1 MTRLFSNRSR
11 HFDMGD
17 LPTEL
22 LARDANAPEHQAAS
36 PRDINPAGP
45 NSINEALSSYQA
57 LFEKYLEGETAIA
70 RAPLPDDLSIRSKN
84 LKACAYFLDATLAGV
99 CAIDAMDV
107 LPESPLKH
115 SHALVFLV
123 EFSREPKS
131 DESGAAWLHGSNKA
145 RTDAR
150 ATELA
155 VVLAGYVRALGYS
168 ARGHVTGN
176 THLNLEALAQRAGIA
191 RCENGVLKMPFLQ
204 RGFAIAAVSTDL
216 PLELDLPIATDASL
230 DWPDSDAYMGKLG
243 TRPGWAESEA
253 ELRPLHLGR
262 YPMESLKRVPEPTTL
277 ILREEI
283 IRNSKRADL
292 FTRALAGDLGEKAK
306 VQRMRFATK
315 HPLAFAMTPLIR
327 NMVPLQ
333 GPYERLVPAET
344 NGALSDP
351 QKNAESIKALAYF
364 LGADL
369 VGICEAEPWMFY
381 SHEAQQGKPIEPSH
395 KHCVVMLLDQGFETM
410 EGASGDDW
418 ISGAQ
423 SMRSYMRGAFIAG
436 VMGAHLR
443 RLGFSSR
450 AHTNSESDVLHIPAT
465 LLAGLGE
472 LSRIG
477 ELVLNPFIG
486 PRSKSVLL
494 TTDLPLAFDQ
504 PIDFG
509 LQSVCNMCLKCAR
522 ECPCNAIPF
531 GPKVMFNG
539 YEIWKPD
546 VEKCGKYRLTNMK
559 GSACGRC
566 MKTCPYNRED
576 LVESS
581 RLLELSIKVPS
592 ARRALIDYDD
602 QIGAGMRNSVKRW
615 WFDLEI
621 VNGVCVSPSG
631 VNERDLDLDRTNKLA
646 KNQKLAFF
654 PPHLQPLTE
663 TTIATTVPLD
673 REAGLDAY
681 ANAEKPSQARKRK
694 K

>member
-22 LARDANAPEHQAAS
+22 LARDAQALEIKAAS
-36 PRDINPAGP
+36 PKDQYPAGL
-45 NSINEALSSYQA
+45 NSLNEALLTYQT
-57 LFEKYLEGETAIA
+57 LFEQYLDGEKANA
-70 RAPLPDDLSIRSKN
+70 CAPLPENLSVRSKN
-84 LKACAYFLDATLAGV
+84 LKASAYFLDATLAGV
-99 CAIDAMDV
+99 CAIEATDFLSDAPM
-107 LPESPLKH
+107 H
-115 SHALVFLV
+115 THALMILV

-131 DESGAAWLHGSNKA
+131 AEPGANWLHGSNKA

-150 ATELA
+150 ATEVA
-155 VVLAGYVRALGYS
+155 VVLAGYIRALGYS
-168 ARGHVTGN
+168 ARGHVAGN
-176 THLNLEALAQRAGIA
+176 TLLNLEALAQRAGIVQA
-191 RCENGVLKMPFLQ
+191 ENGLLKMPFLKS
-204 RGFAIAAVSTDL
+204 GFALAAISTDL
-216 PLELDLPIATDASL
+216 PLEIDLPIAADASL
-230 DWPDSDAYMGKLG
+230 DWPDSDAYMGKHG
-243 TRPGWAESEA
+243 TRPGWEESEA
-253 ELRPLHLGR
+253 QLRPLHLGR
-262 YPMESLKRVPEPTTL
+262 YPMETLKRVPEPTTL
-277 ILREEI
+277 IIREEI

-333 GPYERLVPAET
+333 GTYERLVPVNT
-344 NGALSDP
+344 NEDLSDA
-351 QKNAESIKALAYF
+351 QRNADSIKALAYF

-395 KHCVVMLLDQGFETM
+395 KHCIVMLLDQGFETM

-423 SMRSYMRGAFIAG
+423 SMRGYMRGAFIAG

-450 AHTNSESDVLHIPAT
+450 AHTNAESDILHIPAT

-576 LVESS
+576 LVESA
-581 RLLELSIKVPS
+581 RLLELSIQVPS

-631 VNERDLDLDRTNKLA
+631 VNERDLDLDRTHKLA
-646 KNQKLAFF
+646 QNQKLAFY
-654 PPHLQPLTE
+654 PPHLQPSAQ
-663 TTIATTVPLD
+663 TTISSTVPID
-673 REAGLDAY
+673 REAGLYAY
-681 ANAEKPSQARKRK
+681 ANAEKPSQAKKRMK
-694 K
+694 

>member
-1 MTRLFSNRSR
+1 MPRLFSNRNR

-22 LARDANAPEHQAAS
+22 L
-36 PRDINPAGP
+36 PRDIKAPELKATSPQDQYSAGP
-45 NSINEALSSYQA
+45 DSINHALATYQS
-57 LFEKYLEGETAIA
+57 LFEQYLDGESAIA
-70 RAPLPDDLSIRSKN
+70 RAPLPDDLGTRSKN
-84 LKACAYFLDATLAGV
+84 LKASAYFLDATLAGV
-99 CAIDAMDV
+99 CV
-107 LPESPLKH
+107 LQPTDFLNGALKH
-115 SHALVFLV
+115 SHALMILV
-123 EFSREPKS
+123 EFSREPKF
-131 DESGAAWLHGSNKA
+131 EEPGAAWIHGSNKA

-150 ATELA
+150 ATEVA
-155 VVLAGYVRALGYS
+155 VVLAGYVRALGYG
-168 ARGHVTGN
+168 ARGHVAGN
-176 THLNLEALAQRAGIA
+176 TLLNLEALAQRAGIV
-191 RCENGVLKMPFLQ
+191 RSENGMLKMPFLNA
-204 RGFAIAAVSTDL
+204 GFALAAISTDL
-216 PLELDLPIATDASL
+216 PLEIDLPIAPTASL
-230 DWPDSDAYMGKLG
+230 AWPDSDAYMGKHG

-253 ELRPLHLGR
+253 ELRPLHWGR

-333 GPYERLVPAET
+333 GTYERLVPSKPIGE
-344 NGALSDP
+344 LSDA
-351 QKNAESIKALAYF
+351 QRNAESIKALAYF

-369 VGICEAEPWMFY
+369 VGICEAESWMFY
-381 SHEAQQGKPIEPSH
+381 SHEAQQGKPIEPTH
-395 KHCVVMLLDQGFETM
+395 KHCIVMLLDQGFETM

-423 SMRSYMRGAFIAG
+423 SMRGYMRGAFIAG

-450 AHTNSESDVLHIPAT
+450 AHTNAESDVLHIPAA

-494 TTDLPLAFDQ
+494 TTDLPLSFDQ

-576 LVESS
+576 LAESA
-581 RLLELSIKVPS
+581 RLLELSIQVPS
-592 ARRALIDYDD
+592 ARKALIDFED

-615 WFDLEI
+615 WLDLEI
-621 VNGVCVSPSG
+621 IDGVCVTPNG
-631 VNERDLDLDRTNKLA
+631 VNERDLDLDRTHKLA
-646 KNQKLAFF
+646 QNQKLAFF
-654 PPHLQPLTE
+654 PPHLQPPAGV
-663 TTIATTVPLD
+663 TISSTVPLD
-673 REAGLDAY
+673 REAGLKAY
-681 ANAEKPSQARKRK
+681 ANAENPSQAKKRQK
-694 K
+694 

>member
-22 LARDANAPEHQAAS
+22 LARDAHAPEHQAAS
-36 PRDINPAGP
+36 PKDKNPAGP
-45 NSINEALSSYQA
+45 NSINEALSAYQA
-57 LFEKYLEGETAIA
+57 LFEKYLDGEIAIA

-99 CAIDAMDV
+99 CAIAASDGSS
-107 LPESPLKH
+107 ESPLKH
-115 SHALVFLV
+115 THALIFLV

-150 ATELA
+150 ATEVA

-168 ARGHVTGN
+168 ARGHVTDN

-191 RCENGVLKMPFLQ
+191 RCEGGVLKMPFLQ

-216 PLELDLPIATDASL
+216 PLEVDFPIATDASL
-230 DWPDSDAYMGKLG
+230 DWPDSDAYMGKQG

-253 ELRPLHLGR
+253 ELRPLHWGR

-277 ILREEI
+277 ILRDEI

-333 GPYERLVPAET
+333 GTYERLMPAET
-344 NGALSDP
+344 NGALLDA

-369 VGICEAEPWMFY
+369 VGICEAESWMFY

-395 KHCVVMLLDQGFETM
+395 KHCIVMLLDQGFETM

-450 AHTNSESDVLHIPAT
+450 AHTNAESDVLHIPAT

-494 TTDLPLAFDQ
+494 TTDLPLVFDQ

-631 VNERDLDLDRTNKLA
+631 VNERDLDLERTNKLA

-654 PPHLQPLTE
+654 PPHLQPRAE

-673 REAGLDAY
+673 REAGLNAY

>member
-1 MTRLFSNRSR
+1 
-11 HFDMGD
+11 MGD

-22 LARDANAPEHQAAS
+22 LERDAHAPEHQAAS
-36 PRDINPAGP
+36 PRDKNPAGP
-45 NSINEALSSYQA
+45 NSINEALSAYQA
-57 LFEKYLEGETAIA
+57 LFEKYLEGETAFA
-70 RAPLPDDLSIRSKN
+70 RAPLPDDLSLRSKN

-99 CAIDAMDV
+99 CAIDAMDG
-107 LPESPLKH
+107 LPQSPLKH
-115 SHALVFLV
+115 THALVFLV

-150 ATELA
+150 ATEVA

-191 RCENGVLKMPFLQ
+191 RCEGGVLQMPFLR

-216 PLELDLPIATDASL
+216 PLEVDLPIATDASL

-262 YPMESLKRVPEPTTL
+262 YPMESLKRVAEPTTL

-306 VQRMRFATK
+306 VQRTRFATK

-333 GPYERLVPAET
+333 GTYERLVPADT
-344 NGALSDP
+344 NGALSDA

-450 AHTNSESDVLHIPAT
+450 AHTNAESDVLHIPAT

-477 ELVLNPFIG
+477 LNPFIG

-646 KNQKLAFF
+646 QNQKLAFF
-654 PPHLQPLTE
+654 PPHLQPRTE